1 MTARPLKYHQ
11 RGGLI
16 ALFGQPE
23 PRDGYI
29 GEFLAPVVEH
39 REPIR
44 TIHMRRT
51 GNAVLLAVADA
62 DNVLTTITVCAL
74 DDPRLQAFPV
84 AERNR
89 VYSALS
95 AIQREGGPADAN
107 P

>member
-1 MTARPLKYHQ
+1 MPAPLKYHQ

-16 ALFGQPE
+16 ALFGRPE

-51 GNAVLLAVADA
+51 GNAVLLVADA
-62 DNVLTTITVCAL
+62 DNVVTTITICAP

-95 AIQREGGPADAN
+95 AIQREGGPDGN